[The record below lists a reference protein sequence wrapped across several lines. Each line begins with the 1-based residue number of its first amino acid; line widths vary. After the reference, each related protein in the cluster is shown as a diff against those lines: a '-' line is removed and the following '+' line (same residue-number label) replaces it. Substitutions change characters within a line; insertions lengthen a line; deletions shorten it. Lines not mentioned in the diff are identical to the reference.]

1 MSSPSKKVSLLFVFL
16 LLLIHTMDMWLT
28 RFQIGNDW
36 ELEIFLPMRYSIK
49 WFGIYNAIWISRI
62 TIYVMLFVY
71 FLNWKKRGWH
81 YFLIVS
87 TLLYWTAML
96 PWLRTLGYTYWPET
110 AGYTMITIPGRMG

>member
-28 RFQIGNDW
+28 RFYIGNDW
-36 ELEIFLPMRYSIK
+36 ELEIFLPMRYCIK
-49 WFGIYNAIWISRI
+49 WLGIYNAIWISRI
-62 TIYVMLFVY
+62 SIYSWLFVY
-71 FLNWKKRGWH
+71 FFNWTRPCWY

-96 PWLRTLGYTYWPET
+96 PWIRTLGYTYWP
-110 AGYTMITIPGRMG
+110 